1 MGSSLCRIC
10 RDRSLSDSMRI
21 VVGDHRS
28 SAIVYR
34 RSEAGPRILPQDDD
48 VCGMHAVDRTHAD
61 RAAGQRR
68 QVLRC
73 QCHRLR
79 TAGAVTLWMPLVNVT
94 AGARFA
100 AQGLRQEE
108 FRADSISR
116 YGRTVMTGDK

>member
-1 MGSSLCRIC
+1 
-10 RDRSLSDSMRI
+10 MRI

-34 RSEAGPRILPQDDD
+34 RSEAGPRILPQDYD
-48 VCGMHAVDRTHAD
+48 VSGMHAVERTD

-73 QCHRLR
+73 QRHRLR
-79 TAGAVTLWMPLVNVT
+79 LPVPVTVLVTVWMPLVNVT
-94 AGARFA
+94 AGARFV
-100 AQGLRQEE
+100 AQGFRQEE

-116 YGRTVMTGDK
+116 YRRRAAMTLGISETHSLL